1 MDTTLAHRYGHGSEG
16 ARGRGSE
23 DVGSLHRTYA
33 ASRDPVVREQLT
45 RHYTG
50 YVVDLA
56 RRFHNGSEP
65 LEDLV
70 QTAME
75 GFLRAL
81 ERFDPGRGTPF
92 PAFATPTIIGALRHH
107 IRDCCYGMRIPRRVH
122 ESLPAV
128 RWATERLTAKLGRA
142 PVSSEVADLLGIAQR
157 DVDEVTQSVSAR
169 AVVSLE
175 RPISADG
182 STAGDKLGQ
191 RDRRLERMIDEIAV
205 AGAVRELS
213 SAERRLIRLFYHEGL
228 SQRQIA
234 EQLGVAQMTVSR
246 RIGRTLA
253 RLRGLVAS

>member
-1 MDTTLAHRYGHGSEG
+1 VDTTLARRHGRRSEETG
-16 ARGRGSE
+16 ARRSE
-23 DVGSLHRTYA
+23 DVGSLHRMYA
-33 ASRDPVVREQLT
+33 ATRAPEAREQLT

-50 YVVDLA
+50 YAVDLA

-70 QTAME
+70 QAAME

-81 ERFDPGRGTPF
+81 ERFDPDRGSPF
-92 PAFATPTIIGALRHH
+92 PAFATPTIVGALRHH

-128 RWATERLTAKLGRA
+128 RWATERLTAEQGRA
-142 PVSSEVADLLGIAQR
+142 PLSSEVADLLGIAER

-182 STAGDKLGQ
+182 STAGDRLGQ
-191 RDRRLERMIDEIAV
+191 RDSRLERMVDQIAV

-213 SAERRLIRLFYHEGL
+213 SSERRLIRLVYHEGL

-234 EQLGVAQMTVSR
+234 EQLGVTQMTVSR

-253 RLRGLVAS
+253 RLRRLVTA

>member
-1 MDTTLAHRYGHGSEG
+1 
-16 ARGRGSE
+16 
-23 DVGSLHRTYA
+23 
-33 ASRDPVVREQLT
+33 
-45 RHYTG
+45 
-50 YVVDLA
+50 
-56 RRFHNGSEP
+56 
-65 LEDLV
+65 
-70 QTAME
+70 
-75 GFLRAL
+75 
-81 ERFDPGRGTPF
+81 
-92 PAFATPTIIGALRHH
+92 
-107 IRDCCYGMRIPRRVH
+107 MRIPRRAH

-128 RWATERLTAKLGRA
+128 LWATERLTAQLGRA

-182 STAGDKLGQ
+182 STARDKLGQ